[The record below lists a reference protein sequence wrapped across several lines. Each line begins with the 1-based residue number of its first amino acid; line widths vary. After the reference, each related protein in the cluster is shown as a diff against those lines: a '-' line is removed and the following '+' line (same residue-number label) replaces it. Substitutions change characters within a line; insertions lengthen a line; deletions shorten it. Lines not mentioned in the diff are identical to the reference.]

1 MGADVPTQS
10 TEKESEARVVND
22 LPGGGAERC
31 KPVLQK
37 SAREV
42 RGRTR
47 TLDWVPGRGWGAV
60 IRARKEDRLYCTGCR
75 YVQGAVYILSH
86 LMLPTSW

>member
-47 TLDWVPGRGWGAV
+47 TLDWVQGRGWGVV
-60 IRARKEDRLYCTGCR
+60 IWARKEDRLHCTGCR
-75 YVQGAVYILSH
+75 CVQGAVYILSH

>member
-10 TEKESEARVVND
+10 TEKESEARVVNN

-47 TLDWVPGRGWGAV
+47 TLDWVQGRGWGVV
-60 IRARKEDRLYCTGCR
+60 IWARKEDRLHCTGCR